1 MLVNWEERP
10 SCPEDLPI
18 NRVIALKATVWDTVD
33 RDSAGERQLARA
45 GWS

>member
-18 NRVIALKATVWDTVD
+18 NRVIALKGTMWDTFD
-33 RDSAGERQLARA
+33 RDGAGKRQLV
-45 GWS
+45 GTGSS